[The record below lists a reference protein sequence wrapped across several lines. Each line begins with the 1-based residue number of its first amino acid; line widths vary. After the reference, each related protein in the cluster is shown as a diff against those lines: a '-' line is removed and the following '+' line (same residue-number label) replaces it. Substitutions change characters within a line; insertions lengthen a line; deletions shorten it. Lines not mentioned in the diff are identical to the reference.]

1 VGAVGRSVSEGA
13 CKEGEMDHVYVVGKY
28 SKWSTSVTLKEAASL
43 SSRLKSLTSSMHV
56 AHAAPCS
63 VPHPRINLAK
73 CYGGTTT
80 QCLPNAPSNQNQAV
94 NRDNINP

>member
-28 SKWSTSVTLKEAASL
+28 NKWSTSVALKEAASL
-43 SSRLKSLTSSMHV
+43 SSRLKSLMPSMHV

-63 VPHPRINLAK
+63 VASLRINLAK
-73 CYGGTTT
+73 CYGDTTT
-80 QCLPNAPSNQNQAV
+80 RCLPNAPSNENQAV
-94 NRDNINP
+94 NRDKINP